1 VHRGPP
7 GDGLSQVSVVEAPR
21 LISGSA
27 TSCAIERFRRFS
39 FVSRCRRQGYLDP
52 DAQSAGHKELDIEP
66 MKAFIRWRVKPTAV
80 KYIDV
85 PATFTAEGK
94 SAPLLYDRAIGEIT
108 SQTERQVG

>member
-1 VHRGPP
+1 
-7 GDGLSQVSVVEAPR
+7 L
-21 LISGSA
+21 SGSGVFRLFLGVNGRV
-27 TSCAIERFRRFS
+27 TSIKS
-39 FVSRCRRQGYLDP
+39 
-52 DAQSAGHKELDIEP
+52 AQSTGHKELDIEA
-66 MKAFIRWRVKPTAV
+66 MKAIRWRVKPTAV